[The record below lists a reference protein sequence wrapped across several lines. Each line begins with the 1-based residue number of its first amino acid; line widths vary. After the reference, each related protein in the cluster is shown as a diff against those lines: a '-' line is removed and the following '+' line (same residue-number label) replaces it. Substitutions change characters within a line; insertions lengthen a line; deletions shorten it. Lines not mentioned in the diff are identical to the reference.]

1 MKIKTYIVAV
11 ALLGVS
17 LSSTSANQADNADDI
32 LDQIRIEQEAKAAAA
47 AVAPRAVMV
56 NPYDQV
62 ESIQRAQEDANRAHA
77 LAIEAM
83 SLQTRTRITDADAI
97 IKNQITRL
105 MRQPADI
112 DTEAALDLLNLDNAP
127 VEVERIARTD
137 IQRDY
142 LVPSISMLQS
152 GDTSIGEPENIFLSN
167 WELVR
172 DSSGETVVGRVGE
185 PLSRIRVRVGMILG
199 EYGRIMAV
207 RDTPDAYYLVL
218 ESGDRIRGLPS
229 AG

>member
-1 MKIKTYIVAV
+1 MKIRASIISAFVIAAGVTPISADQ
-11 ALLGVS
+11 GVS
-17 LSSTSANQADNADDI
+17 ADI
-32 LDQIRIEQEAKAAAA
+32 LDQIRVNQEANA
-47 AVAPRAVMV
+47 AVQPRPVMA

-62 ESIQRAQEDANRAHA
+62 ISIQKAQEASDRVNA

-83 SLQTRTRITDADAI
+83 SLQATRRVSDPDAV
-97 IKNQITRL
+97 IKSQIVRL
-105 MRQPADI
+105 LQQPADI
-112 DTEAALDLLNLDNAP
+112 DNSAALDLLNLDAPP

-137 IQRDY
+137 VLRDRM
-142 LVPSISMLQS
+142 VPSISMLQS

-172 DSSGETVVGRVGE
+172 NSQGENIVGRTGD

-207 RDTPDAYYLVL
+207 RDTTDAYYLVL
-218 ESGDRIRGLPS
+218 ESGDRIRGLPGS
-229 AG
+229 G